1 MKTDLQTI
9 TIKSGQ
15 DVRMRL
21 PELVAGINGTVS
33 VVADEDALP
42 GSRAVIKLSLDI
54 EVVPE
59 GSS

>member
-9 TIKSGQ
+9 TIISGQ

-42 GSRAVIKLSLDI
+42 GSRAVIKLTLDI